1 MKTLGST
8 LKNSRELSS
17 MTLKQV
23 EAETGI
29 SNAYLSQLEND
40 KIKKPSASVLYK
52 LATVYKLDLNSL
64 LEASG
69 IIKKTDKSAE
79 EEKPQSDWLNRLAFY
94 AKDLNST
101 QQEEVLKY
109 LNYIKKNV

>member
-69 IIKKTDKSAE
+69 VIKKTAKETED
-79 EEKPQSDWLNRLAFY
+79 EKPESEFLKRLAFY
-94 AKDLNST
+94 AKDLNKA
-101 QQEEVLKY
+101 QQEEVLKH
-109 LNYIKKNV
+109 LNYVKNG